1 MKDKITL
8 RGLAAG
14 IYLFSVP
21 VFSFSAEL
29 GLNAIPQL
37 IGAMLVLYA
46 AADLIITGEI
56 RRNVPLL
63 LYILFALWSIV
74 PAVFSEFTNQMG
86 SGTTL
91 IKVMLITAAV
101 SVLVKTRMDFIVSL
115 SLFFLS
121 VFVAMWLNIDDL
133 AALRA
138 SEITGT
144 DRFAGTFA
152 NANTA
157 AMYGM
162 TIIWSGF
169 TLLMISKRSFITA
182 LVITLGVALAIVL
195 IIYSGS
201 KKGYLGLALF
211 GLLAA
216 WLVIKKPGRSFAGK
230 IAVYLTVAAVL
241 SGVMYVLY
249 TSPFF
254 YRVETMFDEQ
264 YSTDSRMYLFNRA
277 LFVWGSSVKNFLMGV
292 GLGNFKFY
300 NNLHVYSHST
310 IAETLVCTGVIGFLL
325 YFGSLGSVL
334 VLYGKAAAL
343 LPAGQRTQVWLV
355 FILMLLILFFNVAA
369 VLYASRILWPLL
381 GIISSQGV
389 TLLETAPPRSG
400 EVMPSR
406 LNYSTGS
413 LSV

>member
-14 IYLFSVP
+14 TYLFSVP

-121 VFVAMWLNIDDL
+121 VFVAMWLNMDDL

-182 LVITLGVALAIVL
+182 LVITLGIALAIVL

-216 WLVIKKPGRSFAGK
+216 WLVIKKPGRSFVGK
-230 IAVYLTVAAVL
+230 IAVYLAVAAVL

-249 TSPFF
+249 SSPFF

-277 LFVWGSSVKNFLMGV
+277 LFVWGSSVKNL
-292 GLGNFKFY
+292 
-300 NNLHVYSHST
+300 
-310 IAETLVCTGVIGFLL
+310 
-325 YFGSLGSVL
+325 SL
-334 VLYGKAAAL
+334 
-343 LPAGQRTQVWLV
+343 
-355 FILMLLILFFNVAA
+355 IHI
-369 VLYASRILWPLL
+369 
-381 GIISSQGV
+381 
-389 TLLETAPPRSG
+389 
-400 EVMPSR
+400 
-406 LNYSTGS
+406 
-413 LSV
+413 